1 MHWKKYAILAPPF
14 LLIGVLLSIYLPVG
28 QKQYA
33 IVVALVFWA
42 FYYIWVF
49 IEKKRKNDDIEK
61 NKINGI
67 NKQELCKR
75 SSTFVIFDF

>member
-1 MHWKKYAILAPPF
+1 MHWKKYAILTPPF

-33 IVVALVFWA
+33 IVVALVFWV

-61 NKINGI
+61 N
-67 NKQELCKR
+67 
-75 SSTFVIFDF
+75 